1 METPSRESD
10 VPSLVPVESRVVL
23 RSLPPP
29 GGVKAPRYELGALLG
44 RGGMGTVHSCEDGRV
59 GRTVAMKTLARGLGD
74 TRMIERFVDEARL
87 QGRLEHPAIVPVYDL
102 GAQGDGTPFF
112 TMKLVRGVTLAR
124 VLDARLAADAG
135 SVGPEWSARRLLT
148 AFITVCQAVAYAHR
162 CGVVHGDLKPE
173 NVMLPDDGS
182 PARLVDFVG
191 ARRSAGDG
199 TVIGTPAY
207 MAPEQLRGEPACIRS
222 DVFSVGVMAFEMLTG
237 ALPFGRGRAG
247 DVLLQQSRGVPHVS
261 GVSPCLDAAVR
272 GALAMDPD
280 RRPPS
285 ASAFAQLL
293 DSAAC

>member
-1 METPSRESD
+1 MSGNDGVLLAGRYHLDKLIARGGVAEVYRARDTANGNAAVAIKLIPAEAADGVGSRERFE
-10 VPSLVPVESRVVL
+10 PSADPRL
-23 RSLPPP
+23 SLKHPSI
-29 GGVKAPRYELGALLG
+29 ASILGSGDLP
-44 RGGMGTVHSCEDGRV
+44 DGRV
-59 GRTVAMKTLARGLGD
+59 YVVMEFVDGEDLRQRLAR
-74 TRMIERFVDEARL
+74 
-87 QGRLEHPAIVPVYDL
+87 
-102 GAQGDGTPFF
+102 
-112 TMKLVRGVTLAR
+112 K
-124 VLDARLAADAG
+124 
-135 SVGPEWSARRLLT
+135 RRLPLET
-148 AFITVCQAVAYAHR
+148 TLQILHAICAGVDAAHR
-162 CGVVHGDLKPE
+162 AGIVHGDLKPE

-182 PARLVDFVG
+182 PAKLVDFVG
-191 ARRSAGDG
+191 ARRSTGDG

-285 ASAFAQLL
+285 ASALAQLL

>member
-1 METPSRESD
+1 MSGNDGVLLAGRYHLDKLIARGGVAEVYRARDTANGNAAVAIKLIPAEAAGGVGSRERFE
-10 VPSLVPVESRVVL
+10 PSADPRL
-23 RSLPPP
+23 SLKHPSI
-29 GGVKAPRYELGALLG
+29 ASILGSGDLP
-44 RGGMGTVHSCEDGRV
+44 DGRV
-59 GRTVAMKTLARGLGD
+59 YVVMEFVDGEDLRQRLAR
-74 TRMIERFVDEARL
+74 
-87 QGRLEHPAIVPVYDL
+87 
-102 GAQGDGTPFF
+102 
-112 TMKLVRGVTLAR
+112 K
-124 VLDARLAADAG
+124 
-135 SVGPEWSARRLLT
+135 RRLPLET
-148 AFITVCQAVAYAHR
+148 TLQILHAICAGVDAAHR
-162 CGVVHGDLKPE
+162 GGIVHGDLKPE

-191 ARRSAGDG
+191 ARRSTGDG